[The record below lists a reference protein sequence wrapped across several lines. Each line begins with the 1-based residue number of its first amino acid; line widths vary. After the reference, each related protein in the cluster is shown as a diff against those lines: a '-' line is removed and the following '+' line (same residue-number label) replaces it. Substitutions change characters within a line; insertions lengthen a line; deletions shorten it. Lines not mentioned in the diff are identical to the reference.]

1 MGATILPNAIE
12 ESTFVV
18 TAHFTDEDG
27 AEVVPETVLWSL
39 SNDKGKIIN
48 NREDVSVTPAGTV
61 NIVLTGDDLAI
72 GSDGQI
78 REVSIEAT
86 YNSTRGTGLSL
97 KGRCTFNIE
106 NLVAVS

>member
-27 AEVVPETVLWSL
+27 AQVVPETIVWSL

-48 NREDVSVTPAGTV
+48 NREDISVTPASTI
-61 NIVLTGDDLAI
+61 NIVLTGADLAI
-72 GSDGQI
+72 GNDGQI
-78 REVSIEAT
+78 REVAVEAT
-86 YNSTRGTGLSL
+86 YNSTRGTGLHL

-106 NLVAVS
+106 NLAAV